1 MSHSDIGT
9 METLQPWLDQVTH
22 GDCLD
27 VLAKLPAASVDLVLT
42 DPPYLVRYRPR
53 TGQSVHNDTLRDG
66 AKWLEP
72 AFAQIAR
79 VLKPDS
85 FCVSF
90 YGWPEAD
97 RFLSVWK
104 RCGLR
109 PVSHFVWIK
118 DYASRKGYTESRHE
132 MAYLLAKEV
141 REFPSIRQATCC
153 RGTTLA
159 TFATPRKNP

>member
-1 MSHSDIGT
+1 MKTCHGWRSGYAVDVTVNGRPLKPRFDLWNHSPTGFEWGYGGSGPAQLALALLADHLGN
-9 METLQPWLDQVTH
+9 DQEAVAYH
-22 GDCLD
+22 QHF
-27 VLAKLPAASVDLVLT
+27 K
-42 DPPYLVRYRPR
+42 
-53 TGQSVHNDTLRDG
+53 
-66 AKWLEP
+66 
-72 AFAQIAR
+72 FAVIAR
-79 VLKPDS
+79 VLRPDS

>member
-1 MSHSDIGT
+1 MKRYEGRRRLHVTRVTVDGRPLKRRLDLRSHSPAEFEWGYGGSGPAQLALALLADHLGN
-9 METLQPWLDQVTH
+9 DQEAVAYH
-22 GDCLD
+22 QHF
-27 VLAKLPAASVDLVLT
+27 K
-42 DPPYLVRYRPR
+42 
-53 TGQSVHNDTLRDG
+53 
-66 AKWLEP
+66 
-72 AFAQIAR
+72 FAVIAR
-79 VLKPDS
+79 VLRPDS

-118 DYASRKGYTESRHE
+118 DYASRKGYTESCHE

>member
-9 METLQPWLDQVTH
+9 METLQPWLDRVTR

-27 VLAKLPAASVDLVLT
+27 VLPKLPSGCVDLVVT
-42 DPPYLVRYRPR
+42 DPPYVVRYRPR
-53 TGQSVHNDTLRDG
+53 NGQTVHNDDNSE
-66 AKWLEP
+66 WLEP

-79 VLKPDS
+79 VLRPDS